1 MHYISLHTRLL
12 DITST
17 LTILPRMHYHQIIL
31 VPCFQATPSS
41 QGDRHWGW
49 KVNQPAAQR
58 IPPVH
63 CQALEGQYGSV
74 EAGNLSWDL
83 SDRRLV
89 ARCHQVS
96 SFSFIYCTRKLCHSM
111 TLAFSI
117 IFPWCQSV
125 NFCGMHLNLEGLTS
139 TPLRVFCMPFRAMEL
154 WTFKPS
160 SMKWC
165 EAGCLQLGV
174 WTMNPS
180 HDLGFFGTIFVLFV
194 GKSPLIWVSQSTLK
208 W

>member
-1 MHYISLHTRLL
+1 MQGHSIVSGRSPLRLEV
-12 DITST
+12 I
-17 LTILPRMHYHQIIL
+17 
-31 VPCFQATPSS
+31 C
-41 QGDRHWGW
+41 
-49 KVNQPAAQR
+49 NQPAAQR

-83 SDRRLV
+83 SDV
-89 ARCHQVS
+89 WWPGVMRCHHLVSFMVQV
-96 SFSFIYCTRKLCHSM
+96 RKLCHSM

-117 IFPWCQSV
+117 IFPWCPSV

-160 SMKWC
+160 SMKWW
-165 EAGCLQLGV
+165 EAGQV
-174 WTMNPS
+174 MDVYNS
-180 HDLGFFGTIFVLFV
+180 EFGQRIHLMT
-194 GKSPLIWVSQSTLK
+194 SPL
-208 W
+208 